1 MSQAIAFTEDRLK
14 RAKEMIARYP
24 EGKQKSALLPILHL
38 IQEQY
43 GWVSAPSMD
52 YVAEMLQIQSIE
64 VYEVATFY
72 TMYHLEPVGKH
83 VIEYCRTGPC
93 CTMGGEEVYDHL
105 KEKLNI
111 GANETTKDGLF
122 TLKEVECL
130 AACGWGPCF
139 QIREQFYL
147 HLDNKKVDE
156 IIEELSK

>member
-1 MSQAIAFTEDRLK
+1 MSQAIAFTEERLK

-52 YVAEMLQIQSIE
+52 YVAQMLQIESIE

-147 HLDNKKVDE
+147 HLDNNKVDE